1 MKYPIHPACAAW
13 PRMSDAE
20 LHELANSIMARGQLH
35 PIYLT
40 NDGEIISGHMRYL
53 ACEMA
58 GVEPVV
64 ETYKGNDL
72 VGLTIAENK
81 NRRHMTAN
89 ELMLMIATLREKFD
103 PSHGGDRRSKAFHKV
118 SSERRSLE
126 TSETEKNA
134 GISDRMIQ
142 YAADINR
149 HAEPNVIEM
158 VKKGEVGI
166 VNASLYARHTNREAQ
181 RTADTLT
188 VKKRGGKL
196 RTPNAPAKKNTPE
209 TLPSVLAQL
218 LVCAK
223 ELQDLSTKNDMTLS
237 FTAFRFAV
245 AHLLKALKVLQDLVA
260 DEIDTGKTKGKH
272 RTPLRSVS

>member
-20 LHELANSIMARGQLH
+20 LHDLADSIMARGQLH

-40 NDGEIISGHMRYL
+40 KDGEIISGHMRYL

-81 NRRHMTAN
+81 NRRHMSAN
-89 ELMLMIATLREKFD
+89 ELMLMIAMLREKFD

-126 TSETEKNA
+126 NSETEKNA

-158 VKKGEVGI
+158 VRKGEVG
-166 VNASLYARHTNREAQ
+166 VTNAALYARHTNREAQ
-181 RTADTLT
+181 READAAT
-188 VKKRGGKL
+188 VKKMGSKL
-196 RTPNAPAKKNTPE
+196 RTPFASSKKEPE
-209 TLPSVLAQL
+209 TVKSIIVKLDA
-218 LVCAK
+218 CAK
-223 ELQDLSTKNDMTLS
+223 ELKELSNKNDMTLS
-237 FTAFRFAV
+237 FTAFRFA
-245 AHLLKALKVLQDLVA
+245 AARLNELLKTLRELVK
-260 DEIDTGKTKGKH
+260 DEDDDNTKTKGKH
-272 RTPLRSVS
+272 RTPLRSVN